1 MTAFVPRIAAFADRW
16 PKLLALLLGAV
27 SATGFAPLNLW
38 PLTLVALAGWM
49 ALVARSPKGRHAFG
63 IGWAFGVGHFTIG
76 LHWSATAF
84 T

>member
-38 PLTLVALAGWM
+38 PFTLIALAGWI
-49 ALVARSPKGRHAFG
+49 ALVARSPKGQRIPRNPPLPSFPHPAQKN
-63 IGWAFGVGHFTIG
+63 AC
-76 LHWSATAF
+76 
-84 T
+84 